1 MPPSEVNRRNPT
13 QQSPSS
19 APKVLLISASV
30 GAGHNAAARALLETI
45 SAVAP
50 HLDVTLIDSL
60 DFTSR
65 WFRAKYAGLYA
76 LAVSRFPRLY
86 GLGYALTDRPK
97 GAGRTLV
104 ERWRL
109 WSERRAL
116 GKLADYVRRLQP
128 DLIVHTHFLA
138 PSVLWDL
145 SSRGELKARQLVVTT
160 DVQPH
165 RWWYC
170 KGVEHWFTGQEVGQ
184 DRLRGF
190 AVDAGRITVSGIPI
204 HPKWTRALPQRE
216 ELLARWSLPA
226 DKKIVLL
233 SGGTDFTCGPVLRIA
248 RGLAGSPADVCL
260 VVLAGRNKRLL
271 ARLSKLPEVR
281 SGRVVPMGFT
291 DRLNELSQVASL
303 MVTKAGGLTTAECL
317 SKSTPMVFLKPVPG
331 QERVNAEFFAGRG
344 AGLIVRNPAQVVQ
357 TVCRLLDSPA
367 ELDEMARNAGQLYR
381 PGARTI
387 TEFIC
392 RLVSS

>member
-1 MPPSEVNRRNPT
+1 MLTSEVNRRNST

-19 APKVLLISASV
+19 ASKVLLISSSV
-30 GAGHNAAARALLETI
+30 GAGHNAAARALLETL
-45 SAVAP
+45 STVAP

-60 DFTSR
+60 DFASR
-65 WFRAKYAGLYA
+65 WFRVKYAGIYT

-97 GAGRTLV
+97 GARRTLS

-109 WSERRAL
+109 WSERRSL
-116 GKLADYVRRLQP
+116 RKLADYVQRVQP

-138 PSVLWDL
+138 PSVMWDM
-145 SSRGELKARQLVVTT
+145 SSRCELKVRQMIVTT

-170 KGVEHWFTGQEVGQ
+170 QGVEHWFTAQEVGSE
-184 DRLRGF
+184 RLQQF
-190 AVDAGRITVSGIPI
+190 ALDSQRIALSGMPI
-204 HPKWTRALPQRE
+204 HPKWTKALPQRE
-216 ELLARWSLPA
+216 ELLSQWSLPS

-233 SGGTDFTCGPVLRIA
+233 SGGTDFTCGPVFRIA
-248 RGLAGSPADVCL
+248 RKLARSSADASL

-291 DRLNELSQVASL
+291 DRLHELSHLASL
-303 MVTKAGGLTTAECL
+303 MVTKAGGMTTAECL

-331 QERVNAEFFAGRG
+331 QERKNAEFFARRG
-344 AGLIVRNPAQVVQ
+344 AGLITRNPAHVVQ
-357 TVCRLLDSPA
+357 TVCRLLDTPA
-367 ELDEMARNAGQLYR
+367 ELDEMARNAGKLYR

-387 TEFIC
+387 TDFIC
-392 RLVSS
+392 RLVST